1 MSAKPPAASFNYIKT
16 DIPPG
21 ITIAEYRAA
30 RARDRA
36 QPGWW
41 PRRGAG
47 AHALRAGCSGIAAVC
62 LAAARRAPGAGRLPD
77 ART

>member
-1 MSAKPPAASFNYIKT
+1 MSAKPPAASFNYIET

-21 ITIAEYRAA
+21 ITIDEYRAA

-41 PRRGAG
+41 RRRVAG
-47 AHALRAGCSGIAAVC
+47 VHALQAGCSGIAAVG
-62 LAAARRAPGAGRLPD
+62 LAAARRTPTAGWLPD